1 MITIA
6 IKKGKYEEAKEIG
19 KKFENYAP
27 IQSQMMTIAIEEGKY
42 EEAKEIGKKFENDAI
57 IQSQMITIAIK
68 EGKYN
73 EAKRIGKKFE
83 KNVLIQSQMMTIAI
97 KEEKYEEYEEEYA
110 IEKLKDYN
118 PFQVETKNENNE
130 ENIELLNKIKTM
142 MYYELDKIEKEKIVK
157 NDKLT
162 EKQKLYIMLAIYEKE
177 KNVKEIKKLRGQYK
191 ESNESKNINKIF
203 QKTQSKKTQI
213 FDWTIYDAELKWNID
228 ENLKRKYEQKIKEQ
242 KEQKI
247 RQAKE
252 EKMKQ
257 KIKEDKRQEER
268 RKRINIKVKSRE
280 NETSTSIKMIQSRNK
295 DENLVRSEFRQKI
308 KVQEDLDKKYKVREE
323 KNNYNE
329 VLNFLLEKRKEV
341 YLKMQSSDYIMQKKG
356 IEQWD
361 KLEELIEK
369 IKLLKE
375 NVVYINGIY
384 EKIAKLREKEEMQR

>member
-1 MITIA
+1 M
-6 IKKGKYEEAKEIG
+6 KK
-19 KKFENYAP
+19 
-27 IQSQMMTIAIEEGKY
+27 
-42 EEAKEIGKKFENDAI
+42 IGKKFENDAI

-68 EGKYN
+68 EG
-73 EAKRIGKKFE
+73 
-83 KNVLIQSQMMTIAI
+83 
-97 KEEKYEEYEEEYA
+97 KYEEYEEEYA

-295 DENLVRSEFRQKI
+295 DENLARSEFRQKI
-308 KVQEDLDKKYKVREE
+308 KVQEDLDKKCKVREE

-341 YLKMQSSDYIMQKKG
+341 YLKMQSVDYILQKKG

-369 IKLLKE
+369 TKLLKE

-384 EKIAKLREKEEMQR
+384 EKIAKLREKEEKQR

>member
-6 IKKGKYEEAKEIG
+6 VK
-19 KKFENYAP
+19 
-27 IQSQMMTIAIEEGKY
+27 EGKY
-42 EEAKEIGKKFENDAI
+42 EEAKRIGKEFENYAP

-68 EGKYN
+68 EGKYE
-73 EAKRIGKKFE
+73 EAKRIGKEFE
-83 KNVLIQSQMMTIAI
+83 NNVPIQSQMISI
-97 KEEKYEEYEEEYA
+97 KEWKYEEEYEEYEEYEEKYA

-118 PFQVETKNENNE
+118 PFQVETKNENKE

-191 ESNESKNINKIF
+191 ESNESKNINRIF
-203 QKTQSKKTQI
+203 QKTQSKKAQI

-228 ENLKRKYEQKIKEQ
+228 ENLKRNYEQKIKEQ

-268 RKRINIKVKSRE
+268 RKK
-280 NETSTSIKMIQSRNK
+280 
-295 DENLVRSEFRQKI
+295 
-308 KVQEDLDKKYKVREE
+308 
-323 KNNYNE
+323 
-329 VLNFLLEKRKEV
+329 
-341 YLKMQSSDYIMQKKG
+341 
-356 IEQWD
+356 
-361 KLEELIEK
+361 
-369 IKLLKE
+369 
-375 NVVYINGIY
+375 
-384 EKIAKLREKEEMQR
+384 